1 MEICS
6 LINRLIKYALKNS
19 LITDDDVILV
29 RNELMALLHL
39 KDWQDVKE
47 DCQIPE
53 YPQEILDKIC
63 DYAVEQ
69 KIIEDG
75 VTDRDIF
82 DTEIMG
88 KFTAFPREIIETF
101 KELSQQNIK

>member
-19 LITDDDVILV
+19 LITEDDVMFV

-39 KDWQDVKE
+39 KDWQDIKE
-47 DCQIPE
+47 DYQIPE

-63 DYAVEQ
+63 DYAVEK

-82 DTEIMG
+82 DNYEIGRASLG
-88 KFTAFPREIIETF
+88 KECRSRWSPYH
-101 KELSQQNIK
+101 